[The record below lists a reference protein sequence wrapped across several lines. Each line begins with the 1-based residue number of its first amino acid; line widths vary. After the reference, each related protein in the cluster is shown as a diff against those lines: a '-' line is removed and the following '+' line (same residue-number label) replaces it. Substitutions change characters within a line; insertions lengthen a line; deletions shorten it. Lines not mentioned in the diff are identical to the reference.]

1 MGVVQHE
8 TCREE
13 APHNGQ
19 IPIKAHYLL
28 ELDPRTSRG
37 RLLVVSIV
45 FFCIPVLLAIA
56 LSVFD
61 VLALAFFV
69 STLVEVVFRPI
80 LLIQLLEPL
89 PAHQMLSGPA
99 LLPVV
104 LVPAQEILVVL
115 VVLQAVADPLLLL
128 LQGVPHLS
136 AATASRLPVLPVLI
150 GVLVVEISP
159 RGISEDKLVIT
170 RTLFCVPQDRVGLCD
185 LLKQVL

>member
-1 MGVVQHE
+1 MGIVQHE

-13 APHNGQ
+13 APHNSQ

-28 ELDPRTSRG
+28 ELDPRASRG
-37 RLLVVSIV
+37 RLLVVSVV
-45 FFCIPVLLAIA
+45 FFGIPVLLAIA
-56 LSVFD
+56 LSVFN
-61 VLALAFFV
+61 VFALAFFV

-80 LLIQLLEPL
+80 LLIQLLEPF

-128 LQGVPHLS
+128 LQGVPHLP
-136 AATASRLPVLPVLI
+136 ATASRFPVLPVLV
-150 GVLVVEISP
+150 GLLVVEISP
-159 RGISEDKLVIT
+159 RRISKDKLVIT
-170 RTLFCVPQDRVGLCD
+170 RTLICVPQDRVGLCD
-185 LLKQVL
+185 LLEKVL

>member
-1 MGVVQHE
+1 MGIVQHE

-13 APHNGQ
+13 APHNSQ

-28 ELDPRTSRG
+28 ELDPRASRG
-37 RLLVVSIV
+37 RLLVVSVV
-45 FFCIPVLLAIA
+45 FFGIPVLLAIA
-56 LSVFD
+56 LSVFN
-61 VLALAFFV
+61 VFALAFFV

-80 LLIQLLEPL
+80 LLIQLLEPF

-128 LQGVPHLS
+128 LQGVPHLP
-136 AATASRLPVLPVLI
+136 ATASRFPVLPVLV
-150 GVLVVEISP
+150 GLLVVEISP
-159 RGISEDKLVIT
+159 RGISKDKLVIT
-170 RTLFCVPQDRVGLCD
+170 RTLICVPQDRVGLCD
-185 LLKQVL
+185 LLEKVL